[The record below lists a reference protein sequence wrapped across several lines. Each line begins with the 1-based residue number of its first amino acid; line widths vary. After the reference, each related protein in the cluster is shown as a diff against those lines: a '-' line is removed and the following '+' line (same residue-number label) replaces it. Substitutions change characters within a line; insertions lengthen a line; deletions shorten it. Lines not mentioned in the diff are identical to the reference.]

1 MNREKIKELT
11 REFLIALGENP
22 DREGLKET
30 PERVARMCE
39 EVFRGIGYTNEQI
52 AEKYAKTFE
61 ADDTCVH
68 RCGNYVVVKDIPV
81 FSYCEHHIAL
91 MYNMKVSVIYK
102 PKDRVI
108 GLSKIA
114 RIAEMV
120 CHRLQLQERIATDIA
135 QIISLA
141 TGSDDVAVYVEG
153 EHSCM
158 AARGI
163 KKIGAKTVTTI
174 FRGGFES
181 DSSMRAEALMLL
193 AGRFGSPSPGLVQTQ
208 NLQG

>member
-1 MNREKIKELT
+1 MDTNKIKQLT
-11 REFLIALGENP
+11 REFLLALGENP

-39 EVFRGIGYTNEQI
+39 EVFRGIAYTNEQI
-52 AEKYAKTFE
+52 AEHYSKTFE
-61 ADDTCVH
+61 ADDICVP
-68 RCGNYVVVKDIPV
+68 RCGNYVVVKNIPV

-91 MYNMKVSVIYK
+91 MYNMRVSVIYK
-102 PKDRVI
+102 PKDKVI

-135 QIISLA
+135 QIMTLA

-158 AARGI
+158 TARGI
-163 KKIGAKTVTTI
+163 KKEGSKTVTTI
-174 FRGGFES
+174 FKGCFET
-181 DSSMRAEALMLL
+181 DSTARSEALALFT
-193 AGRFGSPSPGLVQTQ
+193 AA
-208 NLQG
+208 NA